1 MTPASTGGREG
12 AGRHG
17 RRETA
22 RDRYGDRRSAP
33 GGDARAPVRALC
45 EVFKVVGKVFL
56 LATEM
61 PGEPVVTLKCEP
73 EHSKAL
79 QQQYEEL
86 VPGYHMNK
94 RHWLTIRVGDAV
106 TRELVDG
113 LVRNS
118 YELVVEG
125 LPRTKRPTGAR
136 QSHGEPSGA

>member
-1 MTPASTGGREG
+1 MDGVRLL
-12 AGRHG
+12 
-17 RRETA
+17 ETA
-22 RDRYGDRRSAP
+22 METAAQLPAATPEHPFGAA
-33 GGDARAPVRALC
+33 GEGFQLL
-45 EVFKVVGKVFL
+45 GKVFL

-94 RHWLTIRVGDAV
+94 RHWLTIRAGDAGTGGV
-106 TRELVDG
+106 VDE

-125 LPRTKRPTGAR
+125 LPRTKRPTDAR
-136 QSHGEPSGA
+136 QSHVEPSGA